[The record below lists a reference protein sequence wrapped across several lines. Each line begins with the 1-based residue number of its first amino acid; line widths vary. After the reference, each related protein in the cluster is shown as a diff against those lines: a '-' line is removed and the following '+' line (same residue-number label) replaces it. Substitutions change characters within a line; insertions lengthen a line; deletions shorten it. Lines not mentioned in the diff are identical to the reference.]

1 MIDYELTEQEKQLKA
16 KAAELAIKEIA
27 PQAKKLDEAAKTETP
42 GLMKANLK
50 KLAQAGVLEAGLA
63 DGKIDLISA
72 YVAGEEIAKVC
83 AATYMSARATG
94 FLVGGAFTL
103 FGTDDQKNAYL
114 KGIKSADTIGALAY
128 SEADSGTDLGAM
140 ATTAESSGGTWQITG
155 NKDIVLNAPIADVF
169 LVLAWT
175 DKAAGLEKGLSLFI
189 VEKAAAGLTVG
200 APLDTMGLRGAP
212 IASLTLDKCPAKG
225 IVGGAA
231 GKGYEQVS
239 RLLEMGR
246 VTAAA
251 MCVGVGTACMEKAT
265 AQAKTRKTFGKPI
278 GAYQEVGFKLADMF
292 TQNDLGRTLALR
304 AAWAFNEG
312 ESDAPVLAACAKL
325 FAGEGVTLVANL
337 AMQIFAGHGYLKGTD
352 IERLYRD
359 ARFGEICEGTTEM
372 MRVAIAKPDLD
383 RFARR

>member
-16 KAAELAIKEIA
+16 KTAELAIKDIA
-27 PQAKKLDEAAKTETP
+27 PQAKKLDEATKAESA

-63 DGKIDLISA
+63 DGKIDLIGA
-72 YVAGEEIAKVC
+72 YVAGEEIAKAC
-83 AATYMSARATG
+83 AATYMSARATS
-94 FLVGGAFTL
+94 FLVGGAVTL
-103 FGTDDQKNAYL
+103 FGTADQKSAYL
-114 KGIKSADTIGALAY
+114 AGIKAADTIGALAY
-128 SEADSGTDLGAM
+128 SEADSGTDLGAI
-140 ATTAESSGGTWQITG
+140 ATTAVSEADKWLISGT
-155 NKDIVLNAPIADVF
+155 KDIVLNAPIADVF

-189 VEKAAAGLTVG
+189 VEKTAAGLTAG

-212 IASLTLDKCPAKG
+212 IASLTLDKCAAKA
-225 IVGGAA
+225 ILGGTA
-231 GKGYEQVS
+231 GQGFEQVTK
-239 RLLEMGR
+239 LLEMGR
-246 VTAAA
+246 VTASA

-265 AQAKTRKTFGKPI
+265 AQAKARKTFGKPI

-292 TQNDLGRTLALR
+292 TQNDLGRTLSLR
-304 AAWAFNEG
+304 AAWAYNMG
-312 ESDAPVLAACAKL
+312 DSDAPILAACAKL

-337 AMQIFAGHGYLKGTD
+337 AMQVFAGHGYLKGTD

-372 MRVAIAKPDLD
+372 MRVTIAKPDLD